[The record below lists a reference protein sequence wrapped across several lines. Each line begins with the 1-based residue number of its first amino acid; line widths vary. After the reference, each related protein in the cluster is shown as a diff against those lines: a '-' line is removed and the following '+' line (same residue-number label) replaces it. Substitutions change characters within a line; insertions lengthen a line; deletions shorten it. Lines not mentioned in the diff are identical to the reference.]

1 MKQIKFITVLLLFA
15 TMVFNIT
22 ACSSDNE
29 DGTKEDNSIIGKW
42 KVMGEG
48 HTDTYE
54 IIEYKSNGTFEYFY
68 TKDSYSEIGKYKIES
83 DKLYLIWDEDDVQD
97 WDIYKI
103 HELNSISLIIE
114 GYDIKGNL
122 KGYNENFQ
130 RIK

>member
-15 TMVFNIT
+15 TIVFNIT

-48 HTDTYE
+48 HTDTCE

-68 TKDSYSEIGKYKIES
+68 TKDSYSETGKYKIES

-122 KGYNENFQ
+122 KGYNESFQ